1 MMLATKLIKKLLNLP
16 KFLEEKDSHTPG
28 KWGNVTLIPPMS
40 YKPQYFIDNFIQ
52 CLIHKYQVAYQN
64 IWGKGMI
71 RPQFS
76 GTGLLSNSGVTE
88 RCAKFSHFLHKKDF

>member
-71 RPQFS
+71 
-76 GTGLLSNSGVTE
+76 
-88 RCAKFSHFLHKKDF
+88 